1 MRGVLVRRVGA
12 ELSARRHRAE
22 TRLHRRT
29 HDACTPPDAPLA
41 LSIACPPTR
50 PTLPRLPLP
59 CPCVL
64 QPGDLAIVDFSA
76 SRVDTGEE
84 LLGASRSSMRLDT
97 DDADTTFLPG
107 IVAIMGGM
115 RPGEERVAPLTFP
128 TDGVWLGGRVC
139 VWQAR
144 CSCVRWVG
152 GWVRVPSKHT
162 LNRRACLRATC
173 RDVPARPAA
182 GRGGE
187 RADKDDGAFLVRPA
201 RGMCVCV
208 GGAGAGGLGDGR
220 RGRGTWGW
228 G

>member
-12 ELSARRHRAE
+12 ELSARRHCAE

-128 TDGVWLGGRVC
+128 TDGVWVCGWVAGCVCGRRDVG
-139 VWQAR
+139 VL
-144 CSCVRWVG
+144 G
-152 GWVRVPSKHT
+152 GWV
-162 LNRRACLRATC
+162 
-173 RDVPARPAA
+173 
-182 GRGGE
+182 GE
-187 RADKDDGAFLVRPA
+187 
-201 RGMCVCV
+201 
-208 GGAGAGGLGDGR
+208 
-220 RGRGTWGW
+220 
-228 G
+228 